1 MEFFLINSNIVKFC
15 VLSLILTLSKN
26 KTHLFYNVSFLYWIR
41 WWYLFLWHFFSLTH
55 FGLKNQ
61 TRKTDKIH
69 NNFELYQVFMCQ
81 AVLKFPTIYI
91 IYKKNWN
98 ILVQRYYNILN
109 YSKCW
114 IILIIYIG
122 KKCLKYQ
129 IRKTISSLKI
139 FQYSQIV
146 YIKSIAQFKSVFFLF
161 SFLLT

>member
-1 MEFFLINSNIVKFC
+1 MSNF
-15 VLSLILTLSKN
+15 
-26 KTHLFYNVSFLYWIR
+26 VSFHSFLHWVKTKLIYFIMF
-41 WWYLFLWHFFSLTH
+41 LFCTESVGDIFFFGTFFHWHILGLMVLGH

-146 YIKSIAQFKSVFFLF
+146 YIKSIAQFKSVFFLV